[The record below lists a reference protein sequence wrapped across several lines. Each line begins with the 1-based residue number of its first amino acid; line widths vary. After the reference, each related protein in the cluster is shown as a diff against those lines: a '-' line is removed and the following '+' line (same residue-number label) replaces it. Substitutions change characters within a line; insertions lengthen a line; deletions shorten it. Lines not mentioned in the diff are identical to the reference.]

1 MNNKTFGILHAE
13 MDRRE
18 FLRHIGLGML
28 MLTGAGMIFK
38 SLTMT
43 SREDGGKKSVGGGY
57 GMSAYGG

>member
-38 SLTMT
+38 SLTVAN
-43 SREDGGKKSVGGGY
+43 RESVGKKNLGGY
-57 GMSAYGG
+57 GMSTYGG